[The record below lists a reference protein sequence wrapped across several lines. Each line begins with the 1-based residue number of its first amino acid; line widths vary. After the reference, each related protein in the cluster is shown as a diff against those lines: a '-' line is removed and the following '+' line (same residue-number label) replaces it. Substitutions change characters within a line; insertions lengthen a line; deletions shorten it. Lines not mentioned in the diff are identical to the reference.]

1 MEGKYLPI
9 GSVVLLEGGTK
20 RLMITGYCMQTAEQP
35 GVLYDY
41 SGCLYPEGLIRSDI
55 TSIFNHDQIK
65 EIFFKGFDDAEGQD
79 FRSSIV
85 EDMEEL
91 EDDEDSQDYKFIDS
105 SVTAPQKIDSDDEY
119 TGLEDI
125 DKI

>member
-1 MEGKYLPI
+1 M
-9 GSVVLLEGGTK
+9 S
-20 RLMITGYCMQTAEQP
+20 A
-35 GVLYDY
+35 
-41 SGCLYPEGLIRSDI
+41 LIVDI

-85 EDMEEL
+85 EDIEEL